1 MTSQPQPLIGIFWLL
16 EGRLIVDT
24 STLSDAEPYGDC
36 LTHRNSHIDFWTEQQ
51 RIGTLPQDI
60 EYEESP
66 RGRVTYDTKLRT
78 YCLLADRCILK
89 DQTTVARIMR
99 AMHLPVNIIVD
110 TDPHYICPGCNRS
123 ESQREQDEADWDF

>member
-1 MTSQPQPLIGIFWLL
+1 MTSKVQPFIGIFWLH

-24 STLSDAEPYGDC
+24 CTLSDAEPYGHC
-36 LTHRNSHIDFWTEQQ
+36 LTHCNSHIDFWTEQQ
-51 RIGTLPQDI
+51 RTGALPQDI

-78 YCLLADRCILK
+78 YYLLADRCILEDPAK
-89 DQTTVARIMR
+89 VARIKK
-99 AMHLPVNIIVD
+99 AMHLPGSTIAE

-123 ESQREQDEADWDF
+123 QSQREQEDADWDF